1 MKVAV
6 IGSRTFND
14 QALLY
19 SALEKIDSPELIVSG
34 GAKGADQLA
43 EQYAREKNIP
53 IKVFLPDY
61 AKYGRAA
68 PTIRNKSIVQEA
80 DIVIAFWDGH
90 SRGTQHSLK
99 IAKEQNKE
107 IRIVKFEEQKIT
119 NTKDEREEH
128 VPVYQSHKL

>member
-68 PTIRNKSIVQEA
+68 PIIRNKSIVQEA